1 MKRDV
6 KRKRYNDIRAFKMTL
21 RSVWIA
27 AMRGYKPCACVG
39 VALYNISSGKTLKR
53 KTKKVFTDIV
63 TALWNSLSRQ
73 YREKENEIR
82 RINHSKHTVSKCN
95 RGWTGGFREDK
106 TKVGQGENREGI
118 KHHVWEEK
126 KKEKRNQL
134 TRTRGQVGF
143 TARMFVDSLVVQRQV
158 TEQRWMLNISFL
170 YKPAAKDEALNHSCL
185 TELTSPNLEFRTTI
199 KQQQQSSSSVITSV

>member
-53 KTKKVFTDIV
+53 KTKRVFTDIV

-73 YREKENEIR
+73 YRDKENEIR
-82 RINHSKHTVSKCN
+82 RINHSKHTVWKCK

-118 KHHVWEEK
+118 KHHVREEK
-126 KKEKRNQL
+126 KKKEEPVNENKRA
-134 TRTRGQVGF
+134 GWV
-143 TARMFVDSLVVQRQV
+143 
-158 TEQRWMLNISFL
+158 
-170 YKPAAKDEALNHSCL
+170 Y
-185 TELTSPNLEFRTTI
+185 SPNVCGFSCSAAAGHGAALDAEYFI
-199 KQQQQSSSSVITSV
+199 PL